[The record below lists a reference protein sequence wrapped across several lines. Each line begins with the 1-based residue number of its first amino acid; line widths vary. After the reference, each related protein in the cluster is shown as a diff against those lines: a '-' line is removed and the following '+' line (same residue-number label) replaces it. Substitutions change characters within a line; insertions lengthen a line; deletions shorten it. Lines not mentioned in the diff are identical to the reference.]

1 MSGLEAVGLFLG
13 IIPLI
18 IEAFDHCGR
27 TYDAFATYQ
36 KYPKEI
42 MKIDSKLGAQ
52 RTVFRNNCNNLL
64 TKMTGDRQRAHDM
77 LSKPSHEMW
86 RDENL
91 QESFLRQIDSLDQTL
106 YSCRRTMEQIHD
118 ALKAISRETD
128 GFRVLLNGEQKVC
141 TMKMQVHPRNHL
153 AADSCCSR
161 AKLLTLEIG
170 TAA

>member
-1 MSGLEAVGLFLG
+1 MSGLEAVGLLLG
-13 IIPLI
+13 IIPLM

-27 TYDAFATYQ
+27 IHDAFATYQ
-36 KYPKEI
+36 KYPREI

-64 TKMTGDRQRAHDM
+64 AKMTGDYQRAHDL
-77 LSKPSHEMW
+77 LSNPYHEMW
-86 RDENL
+86 KNENL

-118 ALKAISRETD
+118 SLKAISRETD
-128 GFRVLLNGEQKVC
+128 GFRILLNGERKVC
-141 TMKMQVHPRNHL
+141 TMKMQVQPRNRL
-153 AADSCCSR
+153 DADSCCSR